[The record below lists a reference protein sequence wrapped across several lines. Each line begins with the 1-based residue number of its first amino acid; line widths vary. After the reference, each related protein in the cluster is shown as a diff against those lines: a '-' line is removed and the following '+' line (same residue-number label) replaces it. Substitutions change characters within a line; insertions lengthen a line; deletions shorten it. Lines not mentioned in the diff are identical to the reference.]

1 MSKDLF
7 MTNEELVEQIQNGFN
22 VQENMGILY
31 EQNEVFIRR
40 IVKPYT
46 AYADIDDLMQEAY
59 IGLHDAVEKFDSSKG
74 FLFLTYAPYQ
84 IKNRCINFINHSRD
98 NIVPT
103 YMISRISKYKKLVA
117 EHNGSVN
124 GEMVKKELGLTTH
137 QYKELIKTMHQ
148 MSTISIDVT
157 MKTDS
162 DDTMTIGELIPDDG
176 VDIET
181 DAIENDCKMRL
192 WNIVDSI
199 LDDKQKDIVIRYY
212 INQESLI
219 DMAMKMGCSRQNI
232 SVIKRKAE
240 SILKNITEIQELAEF
255 WGYDSMMAYSGKNS
269 VEDIVIRRIEYEEKE
284 HKMMDMLEKTF
295 RKLYEE
301 RKIENGDTES
311 ERQIQVSTD

>member
-1 MSKDLF
+1 
-7 MTNEELVEQIQNGFN
+7 
-22 VQENMGILY
+22 
-31 EQNEVFIRR
+31 
-40 IVKPYT
+40 
-46 AYADIDDLMQEAY
+46 
-59 IGLHDAVEKFDSSKG
+59 
-74 FLFLTYAPYQ
+74 
-84 IKNRCINFINHSRD
+84 
-98 NIVPT
+98 
-103 YMISRISKYKKLVA
+103 
-117 EHNGSVN
+117 
-124 GEMVKKELGLTTH
+124 
-137 QYKELIKTMHQ
+137 